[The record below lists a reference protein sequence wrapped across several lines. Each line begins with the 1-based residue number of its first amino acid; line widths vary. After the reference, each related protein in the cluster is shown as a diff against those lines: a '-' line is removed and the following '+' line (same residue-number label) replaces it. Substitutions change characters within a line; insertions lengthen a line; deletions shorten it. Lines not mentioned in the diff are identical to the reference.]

1 MYILYKYILHF
12 YICITLGQNGK
23 LTVATHRSH
32 PLTKVLQLVVD
43 FMIRLSESVCVGQFA
58 KKSRSTHLFVVAFPV
73 AVNHGSQSLSQSDSA
88 PPSFSFKQ
96 ITNAQFSAESV
107 RLLLLPPLA
116 SQRLVVGGA
125 GSRVSENERYERDK
139 LKQGIGSVLS
149 GRHSFFRI
157 PL

>member
-1 MYILYKYILHF
+1 M
-12 YICITLGQNGK
+12 ICLN
-23 LTVATHRSH
+23 
-32 PLTKVLQLVVD
+32 
-43 FMIRLSESVCVGQFA
+43 ESVRVGQFA
-58 KKSRSTHLFVVAFPV
+58 KIVIRIVCLFVRSVAFPV
-73 AVNHGSQSLSQSDSA
+73 VVNHGSQSLSQSDSA

-139 LKQGIGSVLS
+139 LKRGMRFVLS
-149 GRHSFFRI
+149 C
-157 PL
+157 